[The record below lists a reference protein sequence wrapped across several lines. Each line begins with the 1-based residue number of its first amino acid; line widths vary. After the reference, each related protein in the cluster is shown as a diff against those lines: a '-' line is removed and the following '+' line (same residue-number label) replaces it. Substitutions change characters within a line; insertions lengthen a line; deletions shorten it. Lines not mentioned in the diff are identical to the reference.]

1 MNMSGAVTAG
11 RMSVVSVDIIE
22 GLQCVFVG
30 GGIIQIQ
37 IWIWRIEI
45 TDFFPKEVV
54 GNGG

>member
-1 MNMSGAVTAG
+1 
-11 RMSVVSVDIIE
+11 MSVVSVDIIE